1 MRRDTAWEM
10 PQENVEVVRRIYQ
23 AFAAGG
29 VEAAL
34 PYLAPDG
41 VLHPFPEWPETSDYR
56 GRDGMRRLLA
66 EWTENFDDFEFEIHE
81 IRAVGDRVLLL
92 AEMVG
97 SIKGSGV
104 PVRQPLGAI
113 WWDFRNDLIGEGRFF
128 MTWREAL
135 EAAGLVE

>member
-1 MRRDTAWEM
+1 MS
-10 PQENVEVVRRIYQ
+10 QENVEIVRQIYQ

-34 PYLAPDG
+34 PYMAPDS
-41 VLHPFPEWPETSDYR
+41 VLYPFPEWPGPSEYH
-56 GRDGMRRLLA
+56 GRDGLRRILA

-92 AEMVG
+92 AELVG
-97 SIKGSGV
+97 RIKGSGV

-113 WWDFRNDLIGEGRFF
+113 
-128 MTWREAL
+128 
-135 EAAGLVE
+135 

>member
-1 MRRDTAWEM
+1 MS
-10 PQENVEVVRRIYQ
+10 QENVEIVRQIYQ
-23 AFAAGG
+23 AFGAGG

-34 PYLAPDG
+34 PYLASDS
-41 VLHPFPEWPETSDYR
+41 VLYPFAEWPESSEYR
-56 GRDGMRRLLA
+56 GRDGLRRLLA

-97 SIKGSGV
+97 RIKGSGV

-113 WWDFRNDLIGEGRFF
+113 WWEFRDDQIGKGRFF
-128 MTWREAL
+128 ITWREAL
-135 EAAGLVE
+135 EAAGLQE